1 MYMYK
6 CYQCT
11 SFRSWS
17 AFSCND
23 TVGVVGEDKE
33 VCLFPLGGAGL
44 IEAVLVAEESVSF
57 NFKIFE
63 DKLFRVCTK
72 KT

>member
-1 MYMYK
+1 MYVYK
-6 CYQCT
+6 YFKCT

-23 TVGVVGEDKE
+23 TVGAVGEDKE
-33 VCLFPLGGAGL
+33 GCLFPLGGADL

-57 NFKIFE
+57 NFEILE
-63 DKLFRVCTK
+63 DKLFRVCR
-72 KT
+72 

>member
-6 CYQCT
+6 YFICT
-11 SFRSWS
+11 SFHSWS
-17 AFSCND
+17 AFPCND

-33 VCLFPLGGAGL
+33 VWLFPLGGADL

-57 NFKIFE
+57 NFEILE
-63 DKLFRVCTK
+63 DKLFKVCR
-72 KT
+72 